1 MRRLNWSRSRPSSC
15 SFSCSTD
22 FHEVHSLSS
31 HHRPLNKGGGEGLC
45 SSQGEASRASSSE
58 TPSISY
64 GPCPAGS
71 GLQYSTP
78 PLTFTHTNFEGLLG
92 DRLVREYADPD
103 LAATLHVTGQRT
115 TRGLDLT
122 SSKAA
127 TASGLQ
133 CVLTEADLTTTM
145 SQTTV
150 VAGHLFAELR
160 TLGLQHLR
168 TPYLAAFYEGGCYR
182 LQLFLAAT
190 DDLALEDPN
199 LDTDRTVSGVR
210 FVGGMSRYRRAGCA
224 GAHDLR
230 DTIRYGRFQP
240 HPDDR

>member
-1 MRRLNWSRSRPSSC
+1 TGRAAGRAVARSAAQRI
-15 SFSCSTD
+15 

-31 HHRPLNKGGGEGLC
+31 HHRPLNKGGGEGQLC
-45 SSQGEASRASSSE
+45 SSQGESLTRQLFGNTLDLVQDLARLDLGYPVLDP
-58 TPSISY
+58 T
-64 GPCPAGS
+64 
-71 GLQYSTP
+71 
-78 PLTFTHTNFEGLLG
+78 LTFTHTNFEGLLG

-168 TPYLAAFYEGGCYR
+168 TPYLAAFLRG
-182 LQLFLAAT
+182 
-190 DDLALEDPN
+190 
-199 LDTDRTVSGVR
+199 
-210 FVGGMSRYRRAGCA
+210 A
-224 GAHDLR
+224 GATGFSSSWRPPMTSPLKIQ
-230 DTIRYGRFQP
+230 TLTPITP
-240 HPDDR
+240 